1 MIVASKGY
9 VTFGYKER
17 KFIMITKILLC
28 FTFFFVGVFVGIVL
42 MALCVAAK
50 NNSIETEEYKFN
62 TRSDTGEQKI
72 RS

>member
-1 MIVASKGY
+1 
-9 VTFGYKER
+9 
-17 KFIMITKILLC
+17 MITKILLC